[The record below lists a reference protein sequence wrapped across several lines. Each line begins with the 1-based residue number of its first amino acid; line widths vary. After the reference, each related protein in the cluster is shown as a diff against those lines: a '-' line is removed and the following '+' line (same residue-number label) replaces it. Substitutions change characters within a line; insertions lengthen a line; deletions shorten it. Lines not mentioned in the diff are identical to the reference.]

1 VQLESKKLAIVEQR
15 NEGDPTK
22 PKVRSFYSVKL
33 NQYLNTQDIDL
44 TETDDRIVKG
54 VRAEEFD
61 LDMNTI
67 VEMLLME
74 G

>member
-1 VQLESKKLAIVEQR
+1 M
-15 NEGDPTK
+15 
-22 PKVRSFYSVKL
+22 KVRNDKNPTNPQVHSFYSVKL
-33 NQYLNTQDIDL
+33 HQFLNKQEIDL
-44 TETDDRIVKG
+44 SNSDDFIVKG

-61 LDMNTI
+61 LDMKQI